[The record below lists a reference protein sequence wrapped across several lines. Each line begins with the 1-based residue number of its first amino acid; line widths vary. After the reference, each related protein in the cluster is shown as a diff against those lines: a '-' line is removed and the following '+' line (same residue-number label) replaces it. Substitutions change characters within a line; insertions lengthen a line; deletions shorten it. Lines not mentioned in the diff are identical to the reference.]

1 MLKDA
6 INNLKKKRGIFHS
19 EADMQFALGWELGLM
34 IPGLKI
40 RFEQPNKDQS
50 IDILY
55 YHNDDIIA
63 VELKYKTALLTIN
76 NYGENF
82 ILKDHA
88 AIDTG
93 RFDVLKD
100 ISRVES
106 FIQSEFATKGY
117 VLFITNCSSY
127 WTNTPYKGSQN
138 TNDNEFRLEKGRI
151 IHGSLMWPSE
161 AKITTYGKER
171 IKGLTINGNYL
182 VNWEPYSNFEGLR
195 NGEFK
200 YLLFEIQFK

>member
-1 MLKDA
+1 MINNA
-6 INNLKKKRGIFHS
+6 INNLKRKRYIFHS
-19 EADMQFALGWELGLM
+19 EADLQFALGWELGSL
-34 IPGLKI
+34 IPILKI
-40 RFEQPNKDQS
+40 RFEQPHKDQS

-55 YHNDDIIA
+55 YYNDDIIA
-63 VELKYKTALLTIN
+63 VELKYKTALLKITHDD
-76 NYGENF
+76 ENF
-82 ILKDHA
+82 KLKDHA

-106 FIQSEFATKGY
+106 IIQSGFATKGY

-127 WTNTPYKGSQN
+127 WRNTPYKGSQN
-138 TNDNEFRLEKGRI
+138 TNDNEFRLENGRI

-182 VNWEPYSNFEGLR
+182 VNWEPYSNFEGLK